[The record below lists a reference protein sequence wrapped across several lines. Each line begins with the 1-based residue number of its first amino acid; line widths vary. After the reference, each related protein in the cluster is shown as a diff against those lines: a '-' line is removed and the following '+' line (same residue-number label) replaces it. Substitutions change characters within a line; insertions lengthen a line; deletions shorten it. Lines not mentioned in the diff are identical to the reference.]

1 MKFVLNK
8 CFGGYSVSEFAQ
20 KELDSEYSD
29 PDRDEAVTTKLVEL
43 IEKYGSEAI
52 SGRNAKLQIVEV
64 PDTATDY
71 DYFEYDGIETIIYVV
86 DGRIFY
92 T

>member
-20 KELDSEYSD
+20 KEIGSEYSD
-29 PDRDEAVTTKLVEL
+29 PDRDEAVTTKLIEL

-52 SGRNAKLQIVEV
+52 SGRNAKLTIVEI
-64 PDTATDY
+64 PDTVTDY
-71 DYFEYDGIETIIYVV
+71 DYYDYDGYETLISVQ
-86 DGRIFY
+86 DGRLFY
-92 T
+92 D